1 MGIVYL
7 SNATSGA
14 QFGAVGAEKTGLVTY
29 PHTHIHT
36 HTHTHTHSDT
46 HTDICSVSDPE
57 SNGI

>member
-29 PHTHIHT
+29 PHTHTHPHT
-36 HTHTHTHSDT
+36 QTHT